1 MKKILSMMGLAG
13 LLLTTSCSPFSVT
26 SDYRASANFNTYR
39 TYKLQVDQLKMND
52 LDEDRVLNELSRQ
65 LQMKG
70 LAVADNPDL
79 IIHVKATHKKVT
91 DVNAGPGLGFGMGWS
106 RPFGWGMGVNRT
118 WTTNYNEGAL
128 IFDFVDARTNK
139 LVWQGV
145 GSGISVDSPERKRE
159 QIPQIVSEI
168 LAQYPPRPMAR

>member
-1 MKKILSMMGLAG
+1 MKKILSVMGLAG
-13 LLLTTSCSPFSVT
+13 LLLATSCSPFNVR
-26 SDYRASANFNTYR
+26 SDYRASANFSSYR

-70 LAVADNPDL
+70 LAVSDNPDL
-79 IIHVKATHKKVT
+79 IIYVKANHKNVM
-91 DVNAGPGLGFGMGWS
+91 DVNRSPSYGFGMGWGG
-106 RPFGWGMGVNRT
+106 PFSWGMGVNRT
-118 WTTNYNEGAL
+118 WTSQHNEGAL
-128 IFDFVDARTNK
+128 IFDFVDARSNK

-145 GSGISVDSPERKRE
+145 GSGITVDSPERKRE

-168 LAQYPPRPMAR
+168 LAQYPPKVTAR